1 MDPVMD
7 FLMVGVGV
15 AHLLTEINIACAEV
29 SHHHL
34 LLRVIFS

>member
-1 MDPVMD
+1 MDPMVD

-15 AHLLTEINIACAEV
+15 PHLLTEINIARAEV

-34 LLRVIFS
+34 LFRVVLS